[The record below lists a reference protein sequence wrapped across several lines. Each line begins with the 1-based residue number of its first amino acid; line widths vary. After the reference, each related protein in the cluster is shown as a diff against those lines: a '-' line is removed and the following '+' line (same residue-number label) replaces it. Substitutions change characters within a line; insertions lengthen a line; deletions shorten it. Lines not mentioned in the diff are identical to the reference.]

1 MTKAPWFSS
10 IGPEVS
16 IMDSCKLVPAL
27 GMVIWSA
34 VALTAAPRA
43 FSHRHALER
52 SVNSDDPI
60 GSCSDLDVR
69 FENSRAL
76 VQSEERT
83 ISKAEAST
91 LRVQA
96 EANGGLQ
103 VRGSDNTNYEVTL
116 CKAAESGSEAEQ
128 LLSQIHLTFQNGELG
143 VSGPASH
150 HGWTAHILLKA
161 PKGASLD
168 LQVNNGPMALFH
180 VDGNL
185 KGRAEN
191 GPITV
196 IGCTGEVSLST
207 QNGPVTLE
215 GNSGRLRVDAQN
227 GPLTISLSGKNW
239 TGSGIEAH
247 ADNGPLTLEIPSG
260 YQSGV
265 LVESEGHS
273 PFQCHASVCS
283 EGRKNWEDD
292 RKSMEFGSG
301 PTVIHLSTVNG
312 PVSVH

>member
-1 MTKAPWFSS
+1 
-10 IGPEVS
+10 
-16 IMDSCKLVPAL
+16 MDSGKLVPAI
-27 GMVIWSA
+27 GIAIWSA
-34 VALTAAPRA
+34 VALTAAPHA
-43 FSHRHALER
+43 LLHRHALEL
-52 SVNSDDPI
+52 SVNGEEPL
-60 GSCSDLDVR
+60 GSCSDLGMR
-69 FENSRAL
+69 FDNRRAM

-83 ISKAEAST
+83 IAKAEAST

-103 VRGSDNTNYEVTL
+103 VEGWENSHYGVTL
-116 CKAAESGSEAEQ
+116 CKAAESGPDTENV
-128 LLSQIHLTFQNGELG
+128 LSQIHLTFQSGELG

-150 HGWTAHILLKA
+150 NRWTAYILLKA
-161 PKGASLD
+161 PKDASLD
-168 LQVNNGPMALFH
+168 LEVNNGPVGLFH

-185 KGRAEN
+185 KVRAQN
-191 GPITV
+191 GPITLL
-196 IGCTGEVSLST
+196 GCTGDVSLST

-215 GNSGRLRVDAQN
+215 GNSGRLRVQAQN

-265 LVESEGHS
+265 LVESVGHG
-273 PFQCHASVCS
+273 PFQCHAPVCS
-283 EGRKNWEDD
+283 EGRKNWEED
-292 RKSMEFGSG
+292 RKSIEFGSG

>member
-1 MTKAPWFSS
+1 
-10 IGPEVS
+10 
-16 IMDSCKLVPAL
+16 MDSGKLVPAI

-34 VALTAAPRA
+34 VALTAAPHA
-43 FSHRHALER
+43 LSHRHAVELR
-52 SVNSDDPI
+52 KNADDPI
-60 GSCSDLDVR
+60 ASCSDLDMR
-69 FENSRAL
+69 FDNRRAQ

-83 ISKAEAST
+83 ISKAQAPT

-103 VRGSDNTNYEVTL
+103 VEGSDSNDYGVTL
-116 CKAAESGSEAEQ
+116 CKAVESGSDAEN

-143 VSGPASH
+143 VSGPSSH
-150 HGWTAHILLKA
+150 TRWGAHILVKA
-161 PKGASLD
+161 PKDASLD
-168 LQVNNGPMALFH
+168 LQVNNGPMGLFR
-180 VDGNL
+180 VDGNM
-185 KGRAEN
+185 KARAQN

-196 IGCTGEVSLST
+196 IGCSGDVSLST

-227 GPLTISLSGKNW
+227 GPLTISLSGKTW
-239 TGSGIEAH
+239 SGSGIEAH
-247 ADNGPLTLEIPSG
+247 ANNGPLTLEIPSG

-265 LVESEGHS
+265 LVESVGHS

-292 RKSMEFGSG
+292 SKSIEFGSG